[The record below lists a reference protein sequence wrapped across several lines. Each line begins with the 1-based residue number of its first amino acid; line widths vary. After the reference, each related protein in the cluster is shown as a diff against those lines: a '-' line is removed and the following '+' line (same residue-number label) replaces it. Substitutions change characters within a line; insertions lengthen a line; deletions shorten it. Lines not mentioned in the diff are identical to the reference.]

1 MACIIVWDPV
11 AQSLSVMGERNPWD
25 RESLGLQL
33 FLCLRITISILSMM
47 FLKPDLSLI
56 IQ

>member
-25 RESLGLQL
+25 LEGSPWGSDCPYAL
-33 FLCLRITISILSMM
+33 
-47 FLKPDLSLI
+47 
-56 IQ
+56 